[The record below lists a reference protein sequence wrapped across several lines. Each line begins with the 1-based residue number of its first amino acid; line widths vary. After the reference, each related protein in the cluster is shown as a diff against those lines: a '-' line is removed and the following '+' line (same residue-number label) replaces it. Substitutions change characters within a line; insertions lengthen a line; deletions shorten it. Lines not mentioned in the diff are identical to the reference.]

1 MRYLVTI
8 RGNTVSVEVGSGEV
22 RVGDKTVSVDLAR
35 IPGTDVS
42 TLLMDGASYRV
53 VASRDGGRWVLDV
66 GGCHEVA
73 EVIDERTAVIR
84 ELTGA
89 RAPSN
94 GAQEIRAPMPGL
106 IVRVEVDETDRV
118 EPGQGLVIIEA
129 MKMENELRAEVSAR
143 VERIHVSHGDT
154 VEKDQILIDLAPL
167 SDA

>member
-1 MRYLVTI
+1 MRYFVTI
-8 RGNTVSVEVGSGEV
+8 RGNTIPVEVGSGEV
-22 RVGDKTVSVDLAR
+22 RVGGRTVSVNLAG

-42 TLLMDGASYRV
+42 TLLMDGTSYRV
-53 VASRDGGRWVLDV
+53 VASRDGGRWIVDV

-84 ELTGA
+84 ELTGV

-94 GAQEIRAPMPGL
+94 GARVIRAPMPGL
-106 IVRVEVDETDRV
+106 IVRVEVGETDRV

-129 MKMENELRAEVSAR
+129 MKMENELRAEVSAL

-154 VEKDQILIDLAPL
+154 VEKGQILIELTPL
-167 SDA
+167 SDE